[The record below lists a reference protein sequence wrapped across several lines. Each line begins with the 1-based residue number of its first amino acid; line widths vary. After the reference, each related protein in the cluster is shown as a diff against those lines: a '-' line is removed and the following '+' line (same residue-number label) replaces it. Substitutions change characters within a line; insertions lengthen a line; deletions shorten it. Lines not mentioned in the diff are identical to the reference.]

1 MIGFDY
7 KFDDRTP
14 AVKTAVDNAVFKN
27 VGHAIATVRKDA
39 IDLIKP
45 GDGPSTPG
53 TPPHTQTAR
62 VNRKTGRTSRGK
74 LQKAI
79 AFDNDKATGVGIAGP
94 RQSIAGDS
102 GRAHELGDEIFG
114 VDYPERPYM
123 APALEKNLARYGDSY
138 AASLTQ

>member
-1 MIGFDY
+1 MIGFDA
-7 KFDDRTP
+7 KFEDRTRG
-14 AVKTAVDNAVFKN
+14 VITATDTAVFKN
-27 VGHAIATVRKDA
+27 VGHAIATIRKDA

-62 VNRKTGRTSRGK
+62 VSRKTGRTSRGK

-79 AFDNDKATGVGIAGP
+79 VFDNDKATGIAIAGP
-94 RQSIAGDS
+94 RESIIGDA

-123 APALEKNLARYGDSY
+123 APALEKNLARFGDSF
-138 AASLTQ
+138 AASITE